1 MPMTQQELG
10 RRIRVAREGCGLTQ
24 EEVSADVGIT
34 RSAMVHIES
43 GKRSVSSLELDR
55 IAYLL
60 GRDLRGFFAESFQDE
75 DSLAALF
82 RAQPETENPKI
93 VLESLRHCMAFA
105 REATALEKML
115 GLDRDLG
122 GLARYSRPFPSSRWA
137 AVCQGEELANEE
149 RRRLDLGIG
158 PVADLSSLFE
168 EQGIRTGLIP
178 LPESVSGLTL
188 LDESIGAFVVVNSSH
203 HRLRQRF
210 SLAHEYGHV
219 VVDRDS
225 NGRISRSADS
235 ETLVEVRANS
245 FAANFLMPSEG
256 IRAFIRGM
264 GKGRLGSAFVYNEE
278 EGVEVRN
285 QPGSQAIQL
294 HDVVRLADHFGVS
307 RKAAL
312 YRLRNL
318 RLITESEWTSLKE
331 LEDQGKGRRLAKLFG
346 VRPREEEPQKNVKQR
361 FLALALEAYWR
372 EIISRGKLR
381 ELAAMA
387 GLDDEDFDL
396 LFWETGLGDEALE
409 AGD

>member
-1 MPMTQQELG
+1 MPITQQELG

-24 EEVSADVGIT
+24 DEVAAAAGIT
-34 RSAMVHIES
+34 RSAVVHIES

-75 DSLAALF
+75 DALAALF
-82 RAQPETENPKI
+82 RAQPEAENPKI

-122 GLARYSRPFPSSRWA
+122 GLACYSRPFPNSRWT

-149 RRRLDLGIG
+149 RRRLDLGVG
-158 PVADLSSLFE
+158 PVADLGALFE

-178 LPESVSGLTL
+178 LPDSVSGLTL

-203 HRLRQRF
+203 PSLRQRF

-219 VVDRDS
+219 VVDRDRK
-225 NGRISRSADS
+225 GRISRSADKD
-235 ETLVEVRANS
+235 TLIEVRANS
-245 FAANFLMPSEG
+245 FAANFLMPSDG
-256 IRAFIRGM
+256 IRAFVRGM
-264 GKGRLGSAFVYNEE
+264 GKGRLSSAFVYDEE

-294 HDVVRLADHFGVS
+294 HDVVRLADYFGVS

-318 RLITESEWTSLKE
+318 RLITEPELQSLKE
-331 LEDQGKGRRLAKLFG
+331 LEDQGKGRQLARVFG
-346 VRPREEEPQKNVKQR
+346 VRPRDEEAPKNVRQR
-361 FLALALEAYWR
+361 FLALALDAYWR

-387 GLDDEDFDL
+387 GLDEEELDI
-396 LFWETGLGDEALE
+396 LFWETGVDEMLA
-409 AGD
+409 AGDS